1 MCQNLFHFGKKTQF
15 KRLVELIQDQRT
27 HTVQVDISPFQV
39 VDDTSRCP
47 DQDRRRMFE
56 TLLLRADGMPSVT
69 TIHLISGPQRAQYR
83 FDLQSQL
90 TGRSDDQCLYLSVFI
105 RQCRQQRQ
113 KESQCLARPCRT
125 KQHHVFYR
133 PGIQYR
139 LLHLVQSSNASI
151 SKRTSDYFIICHI
164 N

>member
-1 MCQNLFHFGKKTQF
+1 MCQNLLHFSKKTQF
-15 KRLVELIQDQRT
+15 ERFVKLIKDQRT
-27 HTVQVDISPFQV
+27 HTVQIDITPFQM
-39 VDDTSRCP
+39 VDDTPRRA

-69 TIHLISGPQRAQYR
+69 TIHLISGSQRTECR

-90 TGRSDDQCLYLSVFI
+90 TGRSDDHGLYLFVLI
-105 RQCRQQRQ
+105 RQRRQQRQ
-113 KESQCLARPCRT
+113 KESQRLARPCRT
-125 KQHHVFYR
+125 EQHHVFCR

-139 LLHLVQSSNASI
+139 LLHLVQSSNACI
-151 SKRTSDYFIICHI
+151 GKRTNNYFIICHI